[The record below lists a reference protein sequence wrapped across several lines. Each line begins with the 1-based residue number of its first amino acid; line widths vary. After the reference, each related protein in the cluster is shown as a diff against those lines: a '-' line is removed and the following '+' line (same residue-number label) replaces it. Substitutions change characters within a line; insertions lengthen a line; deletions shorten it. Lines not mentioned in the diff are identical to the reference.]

1 MKRYFF
7 IAWALM
13 ILFNGLL
20 FAQYD
25 DLVQRGNNFYKN
37 EQYEEAISVYKR
49 VIENNHESAP
59 LYYNI
64 GNSYFRLGRLG
75 YAILYYE
82 KALKLNP
89 ADEDAQY
96 NLRLANARIVDK
108 IKELP
113 EVPILV
119 YWDIIVTSFT
129 LDVWLTVFVVFWLLF
144 LGCIAVYFLVGR
156 MRIQRLSV
164 MFGLFN
170 LTMIFIIGIFLISSL
185 HRENTADFGILLNS
199 TVTAKTSPD
208 ASQNDAFVIHEGIK
222 FQIEERVSDWAKIKL
237 ADGKVG
243 WLLNDT
249 FEAI

>member
-1 MKRYFF
+1 MKRFLIITCF
-7 IAWALM
+7 AV

-20 FAQYD
+20 FAQFD
-25 DLVQRGNNFYKN
+25 DLVQKGNNFYKN
-37 EQYEEAISVYKR
+37 EKYEEAITVYKR
-49 VIENNHESAP
+49 VIENDQESAP

-64 GNSYFRLGRLG
+64 GNSYFRLGKLG

-89 ADEDAQY
+89 GDEDVQY

-113 EVPILV
+113 EVPILA
-119 YWDIIVTSFT
+119 YWDIFVTSFT
-129 LDVWLTVFVVFWLLF
+129 LNGWLTIFIVFWLLF
-144 LGCIAVYFLVGR
+144 LSSIAVYFLAGR
-156 MRIQRLSV
+156 LRIQRLAT

-170 LTMIFIIGIFLISSL
+170 LTMIFIVGIFLLSSL
-185 HRENTADFGILLNS
+185 HRENTADFGVLLNS

-222 FQIEERVSDWAKIKL
+222 FQIEERLSDWSKIKL

-243 WLLNDT
+243 WLQNDT